1 LIGPV
6 LCAAGLVAYAAM
18 SRSVRALAPLR
29 PITGTLVLVVA
40 VAALA
45 AAIAA
50 IGGAA
55 ALRTWFWVN
64 HVERF
69 VHPVATGH
77 KAPFAYYVWTLP
89 TAVAPWIVPFL
100 ALFHFKGP
108 LWRRDRADAALLRFA
123 AAMTLG
129 PIVVLSLASSKRGV
143 YLLPLLPP
151 LALLMASATL
161 DRIDAVRD
169 PRASG
174 LWARS
179 GDWLQAVILAVLG
192 MAPPVA
198 NGVMTHRV
206 TPMSAVF
213 LTLGLASA
221 GALAVAVAKRD
232 ARRAFWIGAASIGL
246 AIVGAFALVIPGVDA
261 IKDLEPFVA
270 RVDAVLPR
278 GEPVRA
284 MGADET
290 LLGIVSFV
298 TGRRV
303 IPIETKD
310 LSEGSFV
317 LVQSVGNAPPP
328 AELASAYE
336 RIEAREFGPR
346 RRMALWKRGQVSH

>member
-1 LIGPV
+1 
-6 LCAAGLVAYAAM
+6 
-18 SRSVRALAPLR
+18 
-29 PITGTLVLVVA
+29 
-40 VAALA
+40 
-45 AAIAA
+45 
-50 IGGAA
+50 
-55 ALRTWFWVN
+55 VN

-77 KAPFAYYVWTLP
+77 EAPFAYYAWTLP
-89 TAVAPWIVPFL
+89 TAIAPWIVPFL
-100 ALFHFKGP
+100 ALFHLKGP
-108 LWRRDRADAALLRFA
+108 LWRRDRADGALLRFA

-151 LALLMASATL
+151 LALLMASAIL
-161 DRIDAVRD
+161 DRIGTLRD
-169 PRASG
+169 RRPGGA
-174 LWARS
+174 WARS
-179 GDWLQAVILAVLG
+179 GDWLQAVLLALLG

-198 NGVMTHRV
+198 YGVMTRSV
-206 TPMSAVF
+206 APIPVLF
-213 LTLGLASA
+213 LVAGVATA
-221 GALAVAVAKRD
+221 GALAVAVARRD
-232 ARRAFWIGAASIGL
+232 AQRAFWIGAASMGW
-246 AIVGAFALVIPGVDA
+246 AIAGAMAFVVPGVDA

-284 MGADET
+284 LGADET

-303 IPIETKD
+303 IPIEAKD

-317 LVQSVGNAPPP
+317 LVQSVGAAPPP
-328 AELASAYE
+328 VELASAYE

-346 RRMALWKRGQVSH
+346 RRMALWRRL